1 MDEAPAPA
9 WNCFVFSVCLVV
21 PRFYFEWLVQEYS
34 TAAEKLFSNHVLQ
47 QARSHLSENK

>member
-1 MDEAPAPA
+1 MDEASAPA

-34 TAAEKLFSNHVLQ
+34 AAAEKRFSNHVLQ
-47 QARSHLSENK
+47 QARSHLSEK

>member
-1 MDEAPAPA
+1 MDEASAPA

-34 TAAEKLFSNHVLQ
+34 TAVEKLFSNHVLQ
-47 QARSHLSENK
+47 QARSHLSEK

>member
-9 WNCFVFSVCLVV
+9 WNCFVFSVRLVV

-34 TAAEKLFSNHVLQ
+34 AAAENDMLPPW
-47 QARSHLSENK
+47 